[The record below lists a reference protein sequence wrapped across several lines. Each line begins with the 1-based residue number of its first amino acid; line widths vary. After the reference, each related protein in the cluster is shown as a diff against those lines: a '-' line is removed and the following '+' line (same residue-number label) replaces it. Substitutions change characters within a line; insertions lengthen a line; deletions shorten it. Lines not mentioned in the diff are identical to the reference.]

1 MADTPTPTPPAGRPK
16 GADLV
21 KTLTTALAD
30 PVKAGTSRL
39 ELAEIARKFV
49 NLGQSAI
56 ATAIEKQGMDAAS
69 QEAAQLAMEAIRVA
83 LGYDSAPVVEQLVI
97 DQVAICQLRMHCI
110 ESRYAQVQTESVTL
124 AQGIYWERKLSA
136 VQGRYLRAVETLARI
151 RKLLKPTLQ
160 VNIAT
165 KGGKQIIANAPG
177 AVYSTKPAA
186 TAPATMPGGAIQATG
201 GDGAPVPRT

>member
-1 MADTPTPTPPAGRPK
+1 MADTPTPTLPAQLPK

-21 KTLTTALAD
+21 KTLTKALAD
-30 PVKAGTSRL
+30 PVKEGTSRL
-39 ELAEIARKFV
+39 ELAEIARKLV

-69 QEAAQLAMEAIRVA
+69 KEAAQLAMEAIRVA

-97 DQVAICQLRMHCI
+97 DQVAICQFRMHCI
-110 ESRYAQVQTESVTL
+110 ENRYAQVQTESVTL

-177 AVYSTKPAA
+177 AV
-186 TAPATMPGGAIQATG
+186 
-201 GDGAPVPRT
+201 